1 MSIAI
6 DILLGPVLPRRRRVP
21 RLLPLPPRADDLLAG
36 ARVSSA
42 VGFVYAVIFVV
53 LMVMRKDVET
63 WVIVGTLLAGF
74 LIGRIPP
81 LARKAQDRWEMFRP
95 HRAKDR

>member
-6 DILLGPVLPRRRRVP
+6 DILLGLFC
-21 RLLPLPPRADDLLAG
+21 LAG
-36 ARVSSA
+36 GVFLGFFPSRREQMTSWQERVSSA